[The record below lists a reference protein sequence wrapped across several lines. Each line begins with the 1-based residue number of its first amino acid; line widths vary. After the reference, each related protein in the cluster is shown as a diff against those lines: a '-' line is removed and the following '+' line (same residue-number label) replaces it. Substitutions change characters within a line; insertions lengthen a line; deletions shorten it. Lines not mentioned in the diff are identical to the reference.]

1 MSDTFDEVNTNSQ
14 RLGTVTVK
22 NGFLITN
29 FDEATVFI
37 NYHGQM
43 EDEEGN
49 LLVLDHPIVNEYYE
63 YALKAR
69 ICENLIANGEQM
81 QNLFNLMNMQLRKA
95 KIDAISFVRTPN
107 FKEMHKA
114 WQMNRKA
121 MYMKY
126 YDMFKG

>member
-1 MSDTFDEVNTNSQ
+1 
-14 RLGTVTVK
+14 
-22 NGFLITN
+22 
-29 FDEATVFI
+29 
-37 NYHGQM
+37 
-43 EDEEGN
+43 
-49 LLVLDHPIVNEYYE
+49 
-63 YALKAR
+63 R
-69 ICENLIANGEQM
+69 ICENLIANGEPL
-81 QNLFNLMNMQLRKA
+81 QNLFNLMNIQLRKA